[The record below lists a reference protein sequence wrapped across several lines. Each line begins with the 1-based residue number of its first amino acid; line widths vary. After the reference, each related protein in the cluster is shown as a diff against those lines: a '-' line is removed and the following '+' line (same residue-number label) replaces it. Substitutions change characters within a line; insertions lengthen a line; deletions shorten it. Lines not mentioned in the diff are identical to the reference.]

1 LGNLDKI
8 IEARNKA
15 TVSDT
20 YYPNAS
26 ATESRIVTVVTN
38 SQAAEG
44 FSAYEIAVD
53 NGFEGD
59 EEEWL
64 ESLVGPQGP
73 AGPQGEPGLDGA
85 DGAEGPMGP
94 AGPQGEPGLDGA
106 DGAEG
111 PMGPAGPQGEPG
123 LDGAD
128 LTGPLNIDGGKP
140 QSFYAGLASVDAG
153 YYNETYGGILYGL
166 NGGTP

>member
-106 DGAEG
+106 D
-111 PMGPAGPQGEPG
+111 
-123 LDGAD
+123 